1 MFMTIVYVASPLAGD
16 VSSNLEKARQYC
28 RLVSDKGC
36 LPLAPH
42 TIFTQFLDDGNAKER
57 SLGIRMG
64 LRLLKRCDELWVFG
78 SEITA
83 GMKAEITVANEYK
96 LPIRWFDENGEEL
109 ESCKD

>member
-16 VSSNLEKARQYC
+16 VSNNIEKARKYC
-28 RLVSDKGC
+28 RMVSDKGF

-42 TIFTQFLDDGNAKER
+42 TIFTQFLNDGIEKER
-57 SLGIRMG
+57 NLGMRMG

-78 SEITA
+78 NDITA

-96 LPIRWFDENGEEL
+96 LPIRWFDETGEEIV
-109 ESCKD
+109 SCKD